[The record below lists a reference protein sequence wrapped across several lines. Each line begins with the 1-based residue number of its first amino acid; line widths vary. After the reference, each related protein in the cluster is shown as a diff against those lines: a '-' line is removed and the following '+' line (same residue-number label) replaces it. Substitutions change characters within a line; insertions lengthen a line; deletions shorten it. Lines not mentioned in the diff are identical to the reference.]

1 MTAWIAVILISFA
14 VIFAINSSIHSFL
27 VVKYAAQDKVAVS
40 VGLYYMSNALG
51 RLVGTLG
58 SGFLF
63 TYAGGA
69 VETIFGYNPGMDAR
83 IGFAACLLAGTLS
96 SALAA
101 IITYWI
107 KDEEAGLKCGN
118 WTIILPKEEMT
129 EESKQEKNQQSQ
141 IMAIS

>member
-1 MTAWIAVILISFA
+1 MACYYHCFFCSDICHH
-14 VIFAINSSIHSFL
+14 SSIHSFL
-27 VVKYAAQDKVAVS
+27 VVKYAAKDKVAVS

-51 RLVGTLG
+51 RLLGTLG

-69 VETIFGYNPGMDAR
+69 VDSFLSYNPGMDAR

-96 SALAA
+96 SVLAA

-107 KDEEAGLKCGN
+107 KDEAAGLKCGH
-118 WTIILPKEEMT
+118 WTIISPTREVTESDQEE
-129 EESKQEKNQQSQ
+129 KQESQ
-141 IMAIS
+141 LT